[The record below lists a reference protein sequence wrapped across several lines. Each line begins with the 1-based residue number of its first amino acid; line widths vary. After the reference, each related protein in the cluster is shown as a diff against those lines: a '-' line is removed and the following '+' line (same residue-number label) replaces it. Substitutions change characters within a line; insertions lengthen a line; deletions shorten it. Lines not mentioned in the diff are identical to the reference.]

1 MREPTSHLL
10 SPLLAASFA
19 VFPPSFGEG
28 REREREAPPHPVSRL
43 GMEEGEF
50 ALGAARIGEETLN
63 YDGDDIEMA
72 DADSDAEGTP
82 AAEVSAAATGGG
94 GEGGGGAQ
102 AEKGVPEGK
111 NKRRK
116 KKRNKG
122 KKKGRQDGP
131 PTNIA
136 DISRFVANTCKR
148 LHEKKAFLVWNAV
161 GCLGVTAVSD
171 LVREVEAIQKCGG
184 QTIADGSRFRTGG
197 GILWNILKS
206 REPKA
211 YKEIMAKGKELEK
224 QIMYKKRPQMSRNE
238 DASSQGSALIDDEIE
253 AQEQKEVLDD
263 PEQLDDAEKEP
274 PLDNKAQRKPLAGRI
289 RVPVAYDDLFEEG
302 EIHEGEPQN
311 GSI

>member
-1 MREPTSHLL
+1 MD
-10 SPLLAASFA
+10 
-19 VFPPSFGEG
+19 
-28 REREREAPPHPVSRL
+28 
-43 GMEEGEF
+43 EGEC
-50 ALGAARIGEETLN
+50 ALGGAAIGEETLN
-63 YDGDDIEMA
+63 YDGDDVEMA
-72 DADSDAEGTP
+72 DADSDAEEAP
-82 AAEVSAAATGGG
+82 AAEVSAAAGGVGG
-94 GEGGGGAQ
+94 GEQ
-102 AEKGVPEGK
+102 AEKGGPEGK
-111 NKRRK
+111 NKRK

-122 KKKGRQDGP
+122 KKKNKGRKDGP
-131 PTNIA
+131 PTDIA
-136 DISRFVANTCKR
+136 GINRFVLNTCK
-148 LHEKKAFLVWNAV
+148 LLKEKKSYLVWEAV

-211 YKEIMAKGKELEK
+211 YKKIMAKGKELEK
-224 QIMYKKRPQMSRNE
+224 QFRYTKRPQMSRNE

-253 AQEQKEVLDD
+253 EQEQKEVLDD
-263 PEQLDDAEKEP
+263 PEQLDDAEKSTP
-274 PLDNKAQRKPLAGRI
+274 SDNKAHRKPLADRI

>member
-1 MREPTSHLL
+1 
-10 SPLLAASFA
+10 
-19 VFPPSFGEG
+19 
-28 REREREAPPHPVSRL
+28 
-43 GMEEGEF
+43 MEEGEF
-50 ALGAARIGEETLN
+50 ALGAAAIGEETLN
-63 YDGDDIEMA
+63 YDGDDVEMA

-82 AAEVSAAATGGG
+82 AAEVSAAAAGGG

-102 AEKGVPEGK
+102 AEKGGPESK

-122 KKKGRQDGP
+122 KKKKGRQDGP

-197 GILWNILKS
+197 GILWNILKT

-224 QIMYKKRPQMSRNE
+224 QIMYKKRPQMSRSE

-253 AQEQKEVLDD
+253 VQEQKEVLDD
-263 PEQLDDAEKEP
+263 PEQLDDVEKEP
-274 PLDNKAQRKPLAGRI
+274 PLDNKAQRKPLADRI

>member
-1 MREPTSHLL
+1 
-10 SPLLAASFA
+10 
-19 VFPPSFGEG
+19 
-28 REREREAPPHPVSRL
+28 
-43 GMEEGEF
+43 MEEGDF
-50 ALGAARIGEETLN
+50 ALGDAAIDEETLN

-82 AAEVSAAATGGG
+82 AAEVSAAAAAGGG

-102 AEKGVPEGK
+102 AEKGGPEGK
-111 NKRRK
+111 NKRKKK

-148 LHEKKAFLVWNAV
+148 LNEKKAFLVWNAI
-161 GCLGVTAVSD
+161 GCLGVNAVND

-184 QTIADGSRFRTGG
+184 QTTADGSRFRTGG

-224 QIMYKKRPQMSRNE
+224 QIMYKRRPQMSRNE
-238 DASSQGSALIDDEIE
+238 DASSQGSALIDEEIE

-274 PLDNKAQRKPLAGRI
+274 PLDNKAQRKPLADRI